1 MAQQRLRTIRP
12 ELHVYLVS
20 SAGARCAAYNQGMNT
35 LRSSSTSSLN
45 ASTKSSTAKPTAA
58 STSGRL
64 EIAQKLLLTPFGLTE
79 ADLSRALAEI
89 TSKGADDADLYFQ
102 YTRSE
107 GWSLEE
113 GIVKTGSFS
122 IDQGVG
128 VRAVS
133 GEKTAFAYSDD
144 ISAASL
150 MDAARTVRSISGA
163 GKSARIK
170 APSRKI
176 ANSRSLYEGGD
187 PIATLGSTAKV
198 KLLEKVEKLAKA
210 KDPRIVQVMA
220 GLASEYDV
228 VMVAR
233 ADGTLAA
240 DVRPLV
246 RLSVTVIA
254 EQKGRRETGSAGGG
268 GRFGLAYF
276 DDAQIGEY
284 VDEAVKAALTN
295 LEARPAPAGEMT
307 VVLGSGWPGILL
319 HEAIG
324 HGLEGDFNRKGSS
337 AFAGK
342 IGQRVAAKGVTVL
355 DDGTIADRRG
365 SLNVDDEGNAS
376 QRNVLIED
384 GILKGYIQD
393 SLNARLMNVKPTG
406 NGRRESYA
414 HTPMPRMTNTYML
427 GGDKDP
433 QEIVASIKKGLYA
446 TNFAGGQVD
455 ITSGKFVFSASQ
467 AYWVENGK
475 ILYPVKGA
483 TIVGSGPECLKKVS
497 MIANDMA
504 LDSGVGTCG
513 KEGQSVPVGVGQPT
527 LRIDGLT
534 VGGTA

>member
-1 MAQQRLRTIRP
+1 MISREPTLERLAI
-12 ELHVYLVS
+12 
-20 SAGARCAAYNQGMNT
+20 ARQ
-35 LRSSSTSSLN
+35 
-45 ASTKSSTAKPTAA
+45 
-58 STSGRL
+58 
-64 EIAQKLLLTPFGLTE
+64 LLLEPFGLDET
-79 ADLSRALAEI
+79 DLAKTLAEI
-89 TSKGADDADLYFQ
+89 KAHKVDEADLYFQ
-102 YTRSE
+102 YTRAE

-144 ISAASL
+144 ISKASL
-150 MDAARTVRSISGA
+150 MDAARTVRTIGA
-163 GKSARIK
+163 AAKGGRVKV
-170 APSRKI
+170 PTRKV
-176 ANSRSLYEGGD
+176 ASSRSLYGDLD
-187 PIATLGSTAKV
+187 PISSLNST
-198 KLLEKVEKLAKA
+198 EKVELLGRVEQMARA
-210 KDPRIVQVMA
+210 KDPRVIQVMA

-228 VMVAR
+228 VMVVR

-254 EQKGRRETGSAGGG
+254 EQNGRREVGSAGGG
-268 GRFGLAYF
+268 GRFGLDHF
-276 DDAQIGEY
+276 DDALAQSY
-284 VDEAVKAALTN
+284 VDEAVQCALTN
-295 LEARPAPAGEMT
+295 LDARPAPAGEMS

-337 AFAGK
+337 VFSGR

-355 DDGTIADRRG
+355 DDGTIPDRRG
-365 SLNVDDEGNAS
+365 SLNVDDEGNPS

-393 SLNARLMNVKPTG
+393 GMNARLMGVKPTG

-414 HTPMPRMTNTYML
+414 HVPMPRMTNTYML
-427 GGDKDP
+427 GGDKSP
-433 QEIVASIKKGLYA
+433 EEIVSSLKKGLYA
-446 TNFAGGQVD
+446 VNFGGGQVD

-467 AYWVENGK
+467 AFWVENGK
-475 ILYPVKGA
+475 IQYPVKGA
-483 TIVGSGPECLKKVS
+483 TLVGNGPDALTRVS
-497 MIANDMA
+497 LIGNDMK
-504 LDSGVGTCG
+504 LDPGVGTCG

>member
-1 MAQQRLRTIRP
+1 MISREPTIERL
-12 ELHVYLVS
+12 
-20 SAGARCAAYNQGMNT
+20 A
-35 LRSSSTSSLN
+35 
-45 ASTKSSTAKPTAA
+45 TAK
-58 STSGRL
+58 S
-64 EIAQKLLLTPFGLTE
+64 LLLTPFGLDESHLTK
-79 ADLSRALAEI
+79 ALNEI
-89 TSKGADDADLYFQ
+89 KMHQVDEADLYFQ

-144 ISAASL
+144 ISEASL
-150 MDAARTVRSISGA
+150 LDAARTVRSIS
-163 GKSARIK
+163 SAAQTRRAK
-170 APSRKI
+170 VATPKVSR
-176 ANSRSLYEGGD
+176 SRSLYPGVD
-187 PIATLGSTAKV
+187 PISTLDSTTKV
-198 KLLEKVEKLAKA
+198 ALLGKVEKLARA
-210 KDPRIVQVMA
+210 KDPRVIQVMA
-220 GLASEYDV
+220 GLAAEYDV

-254 EQKGRRETGSAGGG
+254 EQKGRREVGSGGGG

-276 DDAQIGEY
+276 SDAQIEEY
-284 VDEAVKAALTN
+284 VDQAVHAALTN
-295 LEARPAPAGEMT
+295 LDARPAPAGEMT

-337 AFAGK
+337 AFSGR

-355 DDGTIADRRG
+355 DDGTITDRRG
-365 SLNVDDEGNAS
+365 SLNVDDEGNTT
-376 QRNVLIED
+376 QKTVLIED

-393 SLNARLMNVKPTG
+393 SMNARLMGVAPTG

-414 HTPMPRMTNTYML
+414 HVPMPRMTNTYML

-433 QEIVASIKKGLYA
+433 QEIVKSIKKGLYA
-446 TNFAGGQVD
+446 VNFGGGQVD
-455 ITSGKFVFSASQ
+455 ITSGKFVFSASE

-475 ILYPVKGA
+475 IQYPVKGA
-483 TIVGSGPECLKKVS
+483 TLVGSGPECLKRVS
-497 MIANDMA
+497 MIGNDMK